1 MELDQILTRLAE
13 GAKQALQA
21 SATEVCLLNEEGTC
35 LVVAAVSGL
44 PVAVRRQQTIPVGDG
59 HLDKEALSG
68 QPTIISDARDD
79 PRAVNVPEDHCSV
92 LCVPLMHA
100 DDPVGTLRVYATAPH
115 RFGTEDIALLMPLA
129 DLGAIAIA
137 TTRALAEME
146 TLEANTT
153 HFVRVMTHELR
164 SPITAVLSLVRGV
177 LKGYA
182 GELTDKQI
190 DVLERIGRRLDS
202 LERLVDDLLDLAAGR
217 APESVEE
224 KGPILLNAL
233 VSRALLLFEPHA
245 EEKGLEMTLQP
256 CHERLVVWGTEE
268 SLHRVFVNL
277 VGNAIKYTP
286 PGGTVTISV
295 RQMDGQAQVE
305 VADTGIGI
313 PPEALPH
320 LFEAFYRAPNA
331 KALDEVGSG
340 LGLTIA
346 KDLVERHDGRIEV
359 ESVVG
364 QGTTFTVTF
373 PIHRLT
379 DVNH

>member
-1 MELDQILTRLAE
+1 
-13 GAKQALQA
+13 
-21 SATEVCLLNEEGTC
+21 
-35 LVVAAVSGL
+35 
-44 PVAVRRQQTIPVGDG
+44 
-59 HLDKEALSG
+59 
-68 QPTIISDARDD
+68 
-79 PRAVNVPEDHCSV
+79 VPN
-92 LCVPLMHA
+92 
-100 DDPVGTLRVYATAPH
+100 
-115 RFGTEDIALLMPLA
+115 RFGDKDIALLTPLA

-146 TLEANTT
+146 TLEANTI
-153 HFVRVMTHELR
+153 HFIRVMTHELR
-164 SPITAVLSLVRGV
+164 SPISAVLSLVRGV

-217 APESVEE
+217 APESAEE
-224 KGPILLNAL
+224 MGPILLNAL
-233 VSRALLLFEPHA
+233 VNRALLLFEPRA
-245 EEKGLEMTLQP
+245 EEKGLEMTLEP
-256 CHERLVVWGTEE
+256 CQERLVVWGTEE
-268 SLHRVFVNL
+268 GLHRVFVNL

-286 PGGTVTISV
+286 RGGTVTISV
-295 RQMDGQAQVE
+295 RQLDGCAQVK

-313 PPEALPH
+313 PPEAVPH

-346 KDLVERHDGRIEV
+346 KDLVERHNGRIEV